1 MRLLAAACFV
11 TLMLLETGAQESWAG
26 RHLYIAVGG
35 TALRAEERAL
45 ISEIRPGGV
54 VLLGPNVRDAE
65 QVRALVTEIKAAAG
79 IGTGIADLP
88 LIAADQEGGRINRL
102 KLDPAPAARELG
114 DSGDPALAEETGR
127 AFGMASRA
135 QGVAVL
141 LAPVLDVYE
150 PGATGVIGSRA
161 FGEDSAL
168 VSRMGLAF
176 ARGVMDA
183 GAIPVAKHFPGHG
196 PVRQDSHHKLAVLDK
211 AGSELQAHLGPFMDA
226 AAWGVPG
233 VMVGHIACP
242 ALDPAHP
249 DRPASLSPELVTGL
263 LRGGMDYQQVVITD
277 DMSMGAIGLS
287 KPEACVQALAAGCDA
302 VIVFGSVPEMRAVCA
317 AIDAAVGNGRLS
329 REQLATSAARLDAW
343 SRRVREFPEP

>member
-1 MRLLAAACFV
+1 MRLFAAACLV
-11 TLMLLETGAQESWAG
+11 ILMLLDAGAQELWAG
-26 RHLYIAVGG
+26 RHLFISVGG
-35 TALRAEERAL
+35 TSLRADERAL
-45 ISEIRPGGV
+45 LSEIRPGGV
-54 VLLGPNVRDAE
+54 VLLGPNVRDAA
-65 QVRALVTEIKAAAG
+65 QVSALVTEIKTAAG
-79 IGTGIADLP
+79 MGAGLADLP

-102 KLDPAPAARELG
+102 KLAPAPAARELG

-127 AFGMASRA
+127 AFGAASRA
-135 QGVAVL
+135 LGVAVL

-161 FGEDSAL
+161 FGEESSL

-176 ARGVMDA
+176 ARGVMDV

-211 AGSELQAHLGPFMDA
+211 EGLALQVHLGPFMDA
-226 AAWGVPG
+226 AVWGIPG
-233 VMVGHIACP
+233 IMVGHIACP
-242 ALDPAHP
+242 ALAPEHP
-249 DRPASLSPELVTGL
+249 DRPASLSPELVAGL
-263 LRGGMDYQQVVITD
+263 LRRGMDYQQVVITD

-302 VIVFGSVPEMRAVCA
+302 VIVFGSVAEMRAVCA
-317 AIDAAVGNGRLS
+317 AIDAAIGNGRLS

-343 SRRVREFPEP
+343 SAHVREFPKP